1 MWLSSLFSI
10 YSRIIDPEFG
20 RFLDQNSNEFDSLM
34 MLGFDPKFV
43 IFTHWSEDEK
53 WAQESF
59 YKNSRS

>member
-1 MWLSSLFSI
+1 
-10 YSRIIDPEFG
+10 
-20 RFLDQNSNEFDSLM
+20 M

-59 YKNSRS
+59 IKILGPKNFSKKRLFDHYKKT